1 MRKLLII
8 ITLCTFVLNSQAQF
22 REQNFKQA
30 QYREQNFKMNH
41 VLELISNLYVDT
53 VDQAKLVETGIVS
66 MLKELDPHSVYISKD
81 EVKAMNEPLEGNFE
95 GIGIQFS
102 ILNDTLMV
110 VAVISGG
117 PSERVGLI
125 AGDRII
131 YVDTTN
137 IAGVGLTNQMV
148 QKMLRGKKGTVVGV
162 KVMRHGEKQLIDFRI
177 TRDKIPI
184 YSVDAAYIVD
194 KKEKIG
200 YIKINRFAAT
210 TTDEYNQAVAKLRS
224 QGMEH
229 LIVDLTDNG
238 GGYLSAGFDLA
249 SQFLENGQM
258 VVYTEGSKS
267 PKQTYNTKGNSKNSY
282 GRVVV
287 MVNESSASAS
297 EIVSGALQDW
307 DRAVLVG
314 RRTFGKGLVQNQFP
328 LNDGSMIRLTVARYY
343 TPTGR
348 CIQRSYNEG
357 VEEYEK
363 SFHERYNNGELYN
376 ADSIHLPTS
385 EKYYTKRNNRIVY
398 GGGGIMPDVFVPID
412 TSYYTKYYSMMIRK
426 GIFNKFILNYID
438 NNREE
443 LERKYKPTKT
453 DSDFKIF
460 EKEFIVTDEFLKQL
474 TDYASSEKLKFDEE
488 AFNRSHE
495 HMRINLKAAIARDLY
510 NSGEFYQIINT
521 ADPIFNQAVELI
533 KNEKLYNS
541 KLKPRK

>member
-1 MRKLLII
+1 MRKILII
-8 ITLCTFVLNSQAQF
+8 IALCAIIPNLQAQQH
-22 REQNFKQA
+22 REQI
-30 QYREQNFKMNH
+30 YKMGR
-41 VLELISNLYVDT
+41 VLDLIDNLYVDT
-53 VDQAKLVETGIVS
+53 VDQAKIVETGIVS

-117 PSERVGLI
+117 PSERVGLM
-125 AGDRII
+125 AGDRIL

-148 QKMLRGKKGTVVGV
+148 QKMLRGKKGTVVTV
-162 KVMRHGEKQLIDFRI
+162 KVMRNGDKDLIDFKI

-184 YSVDAAYIVD
+184 YSVDAAYMVD

-210 TTDEYNQAVAKLRS
+210 TTDEYNKAIAKLRS

-238 GGYLSAGFDLA
+238 GGYLTAGFDLA

-258 VVYTEGSKS
+258 VVYTKGSKS
-267 PKQTYNTKGNSKNSY
+267 PYQSYTAHGHSKKEY
-282 GRVVV
+282 GKVVV

-314 RRTFGKGLVQNQFP
+314 RRTFGKGLVQNQFQ

-363 SFHERYNNGELYN
+363 SFQERYNNGELYS
-376 ADSIHLPTS
+376 ADSVHLPTS
-385 EKYYTKRNNRIVY
+385 EKYYTKRTKRIVY

-412 TSYYTKYYSMMIRK
+412 TAYYTKYYAKMVRK
-426 GIFNKFILNYID
+426 GIFNKFILSYID
-438 NNREE
+438 NNRAE
-443 LERKYKPTKT
+443 LEKKYQSTKT
-453 DSDFKIF
+453 DKDFKTF
-460 EKEFIVTDEFLKQL
+460 DEKFVVTDEFLKQL
-474 TDYASSEKLKFDEE
+474 TDYAANEKLEFNEE
-488 AFNRSHE
+488 EFNKSKE
-495 HMRINLKAAIARDLY
+495 HLRINLKASIARDLY
-510 NSGEFYQIINT
+510 NSGEYYQIINRI
-521 ADPIFNQAVELI
+521 DPIFNKALEVI
-533 KNEKLYNS
+533 KHDNIYNS
-541 KLKPRK
+541 KLKPATK